1 MPQSLSMQKICRE
14 CGDVTVFQFDDVSHT
29 VSTKC
34 GINLSL
40 SMDHCEKME
49 LKIYVHPKPTLE

>member
-1 MPQSLSMQKICRE
+1 MQKICRE